1 MYETHISRMQE
12 NPLYKIVGSKV
23 CDIIVSSCFDYPLYE
38 IVGCK
43 VCDVIL
49 SSCFDSIERK
59 QGEWDFIKWME
70 FVVP

>member
-1 MYETHISRMQE
+1 
-12 NPLYKIVGSKV
+12 V
-23 CDIIVSSCFDYPLYE
+23 
-38 IVGCK
+38 
-43 VCDVIL
+43 

>member
-1 MYETHISRMQE
+1 MYETHISRMKE
-12 NPLYKIVGSKV
+12 NPLYK
-23 CDIIVSSCFDYPLYE
+23 

-43 VCDVIL
+43 VCDVIV